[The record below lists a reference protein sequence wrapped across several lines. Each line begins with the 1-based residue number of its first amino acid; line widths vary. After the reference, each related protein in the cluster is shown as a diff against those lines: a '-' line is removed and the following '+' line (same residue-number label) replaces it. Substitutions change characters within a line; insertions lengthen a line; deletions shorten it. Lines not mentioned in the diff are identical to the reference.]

1 MAKVY
6 KDDIGTDIIVDT
18 GVDISTAT
26 SVALK
31 VTKPDGTTET
41 WTGSVYSSNYVKFSS
56 VAATFDQAGV
66 YLLQAYVV
74 MTAWTGHGNTTK
86 FKVYD
91 TYK

>member
-6 KDDIGTDIIVDT
+6 KDDVGTDIIVDT

-26 SVALK
+26 TAALK
-31 VTKPDGTTET
+31 ITKPDGTTAT
-41 WTGSVYSSNYVKFSS
+41 LTGSVYNSNYIKFASIAS
-56 VAATFDQAGV
+56 TFDQAGV

-74 MTAWTGHGNTTK
+74 MPAWTGHGRTIT

-91 TYK
+91 DYK